1 MLLCKCDIAHQHRD
15 SFNLLKFPTLCR
27 VLSNN
32 NIIPSL
38 FIKQREGHISFLSRR
53 YPSSQFGSLTGMQ
66 SLISALFA
74 LLQQPL
80 FMAMVGPLNGD
91 PLWVRYQCRCIY
103 FKSCIYTRLTLTL
116 PSGERG
122 SAGAE
127 HDGILP
133 TPLPALSQ
141 PPPPAHQG
149 RTGRRSQ
156 DLCQDQRQQVWGLR
170 LDPEWQMKFENTRAA
185 RLLCRGCRIEE
196 EWHSKKFRH
205 PQRAPHSHFYIH
217 WQTFVVQ
224 YDYTPLWHSISHSAI
239 LHTVRNMT
247 QTHACRHTWKRKQTT
262 GGQNSD
268 GLLKSPQMFHLL
280 LIIHLTLTST
290 SLDYKASK
298 KKMLQR
304 RHEQDTHL
312 RFSFF

>member
-1 MLLCKCDIAHQHRD
+1 MKDIHRF
-15 SFNLLKFPTLCR
+15 SHAGIRHLSLAAWLGCSPWLVPCSPCFNN
-27 VLSNN
+27 LSSW
-32 NIIPSL
+32 PWWDPWM
-38 FIKQREGHISFLSRR
+38 ETPYGWDISVD
-53 YPSSQFGSLTGMQ
+53 G
-66 SLISALFA
+66 
-74 LLQQPL
+74 
-80 FMAMVGPLNGD
+80 
-91 PLWVRYQCRCIY
+91 IY
-103 FKSCIYTRLTLTL
+103 FQSCIYTRLTLTL

-133 TPLPALSQ
+133 TPLPALPQ

-149 RTGRRSQ
+149 RAGRRSQ

-170 LDPEWQMKFENTRAA
+170 LDPEWQVKFENSGAA

-196 EWHSKKFRH
+196 EWHLNKFRH

-217 WQTFVVQ
+217 WQTFVVK
-224 YDYTPLWHSISHSAI
+224 YDYTPLWHSISHSPI

-268 GLLKSPQMFHLL
+268 GLLKSPQMFHLW

-304 RHEQDTHL
+304 RDEQDTHL
-312 RFSFF
+312 RFSFKKKKKKEDLV